1 MSIPQEFRFSE
12 RQIMPSDLEQVL
24 ASLKPG
30 EECVISF
37 TDVNIRTQDFES
49 LRQLFQKI
57 VKVASRL
64 VLIADPEFE
73 VLGQGIE
80 STRLHFVNKPGFSV
94 TNVQGTDFDTTF
106 VSLIESFW
114 AHYFPDIR
122 RVAKAHSPIFRAEAA
137 VTLVRT
143 NKHYW
148 IVLRMNREGLDLAA
162 ERILQFTND
171 GGTVYPPADMVAEVL
186 NILCGLLKPLL
197 RLRKFEAQ
205 IEVGIPVE
213 LPREGN
219 PQEGPNVYHWS
230 FEISPNAYF
239 EIALNEEVSYVSA

>member
-1 MSIPQEFRFSE
+1 MSTPQEFSFSGK
-12 RQIMPSDLEQVL
+12 QIVPADLETVL
-24 ASLKPG
+24 TSLRPG

-49 LRQLFQKI
+49 LRQIFQKI

-80 STRLHFVNKPGFSV
+80 SSRLHFVNKPGFSV
-94 TNVQGTDFDTTF
+94 SNVRGTDFDTMF

-114 AHYFPDIR
+114 AHYFPNIQ
-122 RVAKAHSPIFRAEAA
+122 RVAKADAPVFMAQAA
-137 VTLVRT
+137 VTLIRT
-143 NKHYW
+143 KKNYW
-148 IVLRMNREGLDLAA
+148 IVLRMNKAGLELAA
-162 ERILQFTND
+162 DKILQFTDD
-171 GGTVYPPADMVAEVL
+171 GGTVYPPGDMVAEVL

-197 RLRKFEAQ
+197 RLRKFEVQ

-213 LPREGN
+213 LPRQGD

-239 EIALNEEVSYVSA
+239 EIALNEEVNHVST